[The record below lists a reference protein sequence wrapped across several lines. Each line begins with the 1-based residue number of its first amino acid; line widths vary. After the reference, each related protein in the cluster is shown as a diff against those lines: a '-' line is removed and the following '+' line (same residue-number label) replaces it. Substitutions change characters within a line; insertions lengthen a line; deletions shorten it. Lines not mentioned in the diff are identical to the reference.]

1 VMQKLT
7 GKEKAL
13 KNTDDIAATLEGI
26 KRTLEEQVG
35 LNQSF
40 DVLLREMV
48 FGGKKTGILYLNGL
62 VKDTVLTE
70 IIKRLTYIKPEQIGA
85 KPVQQF
91 MDAFISHMQVV
102 KVDKMSV
109 VIQKVLAG
117 ATALFID
124 HETSALL
131 IDAKDFPIRSIKE
144 PDLERVVRGSH
155 DGFVETL
162 LTNISLVRRRIR
174 DPRLKLEA
182 FQVGE
187 RTQMDVCV
195 AYIQDIADQ
204 HLVESIRD
212 KIKSVQ
218 VDGIPLAEKQ
228 LEEAIIEK
236 GWNPYPSV
244 RFSERPDVISAH
256 LLEGHVTIFV
266 DTSPSVMI
274 MPSTFFH
281 LVQHA
286 EENRQTPFIGTY
298 LRWLRFAGIFASL
311 FLLPLWYLMV
321 VHPELK
327 PAGLEWIGPQ
337 KPGHVPLLLQFLIS
351 EIGIDLMRMAAVH
364 TPSPLTTAMG
374 LVAAILIG
382 DIAVKTGMFNNE
394 VILYTAMVTIGTYAT
409 PSYELGLANRIC
421 RVVFLISAAIF
432 SVPGLVVA
440 ITLWLLLLTLHR
452 SFNSPYLWPFIP
464 FNGRALLE
472 IIFRRPFL
480 SMKIRLSL
488 TKPIDDTR
496 QE

>member
-1 VMQKLT
+1 VMRKLT
-7 GKEKAL
+7 GKAKAL
-13 KNTDDIAATLEGI
+13 KNTDDIASSLEDI

-35 LNQSF
+35 LNKSF

-48 FGGKKTGILYLNGL
+48 FGGKKTGIFYLNGL

-70 IIKRLTYIKPEQIGA
+70 VIKRLTYIEPEQIGT
-85 KPVQQF
+85 KPIQQF

-109 VIQKVLAG
+109 VIQKVFAG

-131 IDAKDFPIRSIKE
+131 IDAKNFPIRSIKE
-144 PDLERVVRGSH
+144 PDLERVVRGAR

-162 LTNISLVRRRIR
+162 LINVSLVRRRIR

-182 FQVGE
+182 VQVGE
-187 RTQMDVCV
+187 RTQTDVCI

-204 HLVESIRD
+204 DLVESIRD
-212 KIKSVQ
+212 KINAVK

-228 LEEAIIEK
+228 LEEAIINK

-244 RFSERPDVISAH
+244 RFSERPDVISTH
-256 LLEGHVTIFV
+256 LLEGHVAIFV

-286 EENRQTPFIGTY
+286 EENRQTPFVGTY
-298 LRWLRFAGIFASL
+298 LRWVRFCGMFASL

-337 KPGHVPLLLQFLIS
+337 KMGHIPLLMQFLIA
-351 EIGIDLMRMAAVH
+351 EIGVDLMRMAAVH

-394 VILYTAMVTIGTYAT
+394 VILYLAVSTIGTYAT
-409 PSYELGLANRIC
+409 PSYELGLANGIC
-421 RVVFLISAAIF
+421 RIGFLIVSAIF

-440 ITLWLLLLTLHR
+440 CTLWLLLLALDR

-464 FNGRALLE
+464 FNARALIE

-480 SMKIRLSL
+480 SMKTRLSL
-488 TKPIDDTR
+488 TKPIDGTR
-496 QE
+496 QD